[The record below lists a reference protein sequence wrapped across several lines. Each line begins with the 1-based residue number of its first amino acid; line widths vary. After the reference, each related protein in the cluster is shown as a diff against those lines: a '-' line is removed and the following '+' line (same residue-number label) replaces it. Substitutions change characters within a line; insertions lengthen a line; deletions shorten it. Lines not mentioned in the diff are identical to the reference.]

1 MQSIV
6 INLALDPMNLET
18 EQLLSPSTQSLDM
31 ITQTL
36 TLNLPADSKTLTIIL
51 ASLVKPVASTEMP
64 MVISRSTLTTPTM
77 IELASSETPMVESLL
92 LLKMMIPTP
101 LMTVSTDIE
110 EEMMPL
116 AHKDRLERDTG
127 PLSHSLSKIT
137 TEKPLT
143 IVMTLMVALTA
154 TPTLA
159 TPSTLMTLLM
169 MDRSNSAKLLTKLES
184 QPSAINSNVVS
195 PLPDLQDLPLHPVS
209 TLTPITAPVSA
220 TTSEDLMLTAMTTD
234 TDATECHSE
243 ESEPTTTPVM
253 LRSSLSSKEASEQA
267 RYKLG

>member
-18 EQLLSPSTQSLDM
+18 EQLLSPSTQSLA
-31 ITQTL
+31 ITTQTL
-36 TLNLPADSKTLTIIL
+36 TLNLHADSRTLTIIP
-51 ASLVKPVASTEMP
+51 ANLVKPVASTEMP

-77 IELASSETPMVESLL
+77 IELASSETPMVESLS
-92 LLKMMIPTP
+92 LLKMMTLTP
-101 LMTVSTDIE
+101 PMMASMDIE

-127 PLSHSLSKIT
+127 QLSHSLSKIM

-159 TPSTLMTLLM
+159 TPSTLMTLPM
-169 MDRSNSAKLLTKLES
+169 MDSSNSAKLLMKLKS
-184 QPSAINSNVVS
+184 QPSAINSSVVN

-209 TLTPITAPVSA
+209 THTLTMEPVSA
-220 TTSEDLMLTAMTTD
+220 TTLADLMPTVKTTD
-234 TDATECHSE
+234 TDATECHSA
-243 ESEPTTTPVM
+243 ESELTTTPVM
-253 LRSSLSSKEASEQA
+253 LRSSLSSRVASEQA
-267 RYKLG
+267 SCKLG